1 MTTDIRRAEELR
13 VRYLTEA
20 IETAT
25 PAGRLTMLLDSLEM
39 DLGRADK
46 AFADGAPPKQVSDL
60 LIHAQDILALLR
72 DTIDVAAW
80 PPAARLQ
87 ALYHHLY
94 SELVKANMDKDRG
107 RAAEVAGHV
116 RQLAAA
122 WREAAQKAEA
132 EGELT
137 ASVAAGR

>member
-1 MTTDIRRAEELR
+1 MPTDASRAEDLR

-46 AFADGAPPKQVSDL
+46 AFGEGAAPKVISDL

-80 PPAARLQ
+80 PPAERIR
-87 ALYHHLY
+87 ALYDHLY
-94 SELVKANMDKDRG
+94 ARLVKANLDKDRDL
-107 RAAEVAGHV
+107 AAEVAGHV
-116 RQLAAA
+116 HQLAGA
-122 WREAAQKAEA
+122 WREAAQRADAPTEV
-132 EGELT
+132 T
-137 ASVAAGR
+137 AGAAGR